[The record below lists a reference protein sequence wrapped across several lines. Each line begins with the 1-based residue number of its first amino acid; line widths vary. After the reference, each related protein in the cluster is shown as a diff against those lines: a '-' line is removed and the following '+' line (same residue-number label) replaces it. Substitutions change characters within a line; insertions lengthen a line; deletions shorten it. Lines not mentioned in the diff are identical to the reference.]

1 MRLESRRHRLLRGA
15 VFHNVGG
22 TPTAVESS
30 IGPNIVTGGTR
41 GERAGETA
49 HRVSDSRRE
58 RHSNSR
64 QGSRKSPTANCSGAQ
79 ARNRTTDTRIFSPLL
94 YHLSYLGAQDAAL
107 FPTDYRVSTRAGAHI
122 THPARQLRT
131 MHSVEILKFFLQT
144 GWVAKIVLAV
154 LLLFSLASW
163 SVILAKWRELAAAR
177 RASEQFLRDFRK
189 ATRLNE
195 VAEVAPRYRSSP
207 LAAIFQAGYSELE
220 ANIRVAR
227 RTSGPDAQLKVRSV
241 DGISRSLERA
251 VGAEQERLQRALP
264 MLATTASATPFIGL
278 FGTVWGIMNTF
289 HAIGATGSTSI
300 VTVAPGIAEALVNT
314 AAGLLAAIPAVVAYN
329 HLLAKVRHMRR
340 RMDDFALEF
349 LNLVERNFS

>member
-1 MRLESRRHRLLRGA
+1 ML
-15 VFHNVGG
+15 
-22 TPTAVESS
+22 
-30 IGPNIVTGGTR
+30 
-41 GERAGETA
+41 
-49 HRVSDSRRE
+49 D
-58 RHSNSR
+58 
-64 QGSRKSPTANCSGAQ
+64 
-79 ARNRTTDTRIFSPLL
+79 
-94 YHLSYLGAQDAAL
+94 
-107 FPTDYRVSTRAGAHI
+107 
-122 THPARQLRT
+122 
-131 MHSVEILKFFLQT
+131 VEILKFFLQT
-144 GWVAKIVLAV
+144 GWVAKIVLAI

-163 SVILAKWRELAAAR
+163 SVILAKWRELSAAR
-177 RASEQFLRDFRK
+177 RASDQFLRAFRK

-227 RTSGPDAQLKVRSV
+227 RTSGPDAQLRVRSL
-241 DGISRSLERA
+241 DGIARSLERA
-251 VGAEQERLQRALP
+251 IGAEQERLQRALP

-329 HLLAKVRHMRR
+329 HLLARVRHLRR

-349 LNLVERNFS
+349 LNLVERNFT